1 MLPAIIKVA
10 AVIGGTVFLMK
21 KKRKKGAVGNCSKCG
36 KRSRLQR
43 KQGMVGACCSSCAH
57 GASCESDEEEGPVA
71 GAKQPDSYWDKFYGM
86 ARIGSSYRR
95 RRS

>member
-36 KRSRLQR
+36 KRSRSLQR

-57 GASCESDEEEGPVA
+57 GHSCES
-71 GAKQPDSYWDKFYGM
+71 
-86 ARIGSSYRR
+86 
-95 RRS
+95 